1 LTKVFP
7 LSATN
12 SKFEADIFKY
22 FRQKMNSA
30 FSNYSLEQTPKTPQ
44 IDLNQNSGELILSG
58 KSIPENAARIYEP
71 VLDWVRS
78 YVLNAKPITNLR
90 LNLEYFNTAS
100 MMWLSRILSVL
111 KKIQDP
117 EYILYV
123 HLYMPVEEYD
133 EMNDIEDIKDAL
145 IPVRDI
151 LQDATPCVG
160 IKLYAT
166 NNSEVIKDAL
176 VFI

>member
-1 LTKVFP
+1 MELALGNFT
-7 LSATN
+7 
-12 SKFEADIFKY
+12 I
-22 FRQKMNSA
+22 
-30 FSNYSLEQTPKTPQ
+30 EQTLKTPQ
-44 IDLNQNSGELILSG
+44 IDLNQFSGELIMSG
-58 KSIPENAARIYEP
+58 RSIPENAAKIYEP
-71 VLDWVRS
+71 VLNWVKE
-78 YVLNAKPITNLR
+78 YVLKAKPITNLR

-100 MMWLSRILSVL
+100 MIWLSRILAVL
-111 KKIQDP
+111 KKINDP

-133 EMNDIEDIKDAL
+133 EMNNIEDLKDAL

-151 LQDATPCVG
+151 LQDATPCIG
-160 IKLYAT
+160 IKLYGT

>member
-1 LTKVFP
+1 MEIALNTY
-7 LSATN
+7 T
-12 SKFEADIFKY
+12 
-22 FRQKMNSA
+22 
-30 FSNYSLEQTPKTPQ
+30 LEQTPKTPQ
-44 IDLNQNSGELILSG
+44 IDLNQHSGELIISG
-58 KSIPENAARIYEP
+58 KSIPENAAKIYEP
-71 VLDWVRS
+71 VMQWVRE

-100 MMWLSRILSVL
+100 MMWLSRILGVL
-111 KKIQDP
+111 KKIKDP

-133 EMNDIEDIKDAL
+133 EMNDIDAIRDAL

-160 IKLYAT
+160 IKLYGT
-166 NNSEVIKDAL
+166 ENSEVIKDAL

>member
-1 LTKVFP
+1 MELALGNFT
-7 LSATN
+7 
-12 SKFEADIFKY
+12 
-22 FRQKMNSA
+22 
-30 FSNYSLEQTPKTPQ
+30 LEQTLKTPQ
-44 IDLNQNSGELILSG
+44 IDLNQFSGELIMSG
-58 KSIPENAARIYEP
+58 RSIPENAAKIYEP
-71 VLDWVRS
+71 VLNWVKE
-78 YVLNAKPITNLR
+78 YVLKAKPITNLR

-100 MMWLSRILSVL
+100 MIWLSRILAVL
-111 KKIQDP
+111 KKINDP

-151 LQDATPCVG
+151 LQDATPCIG
-160 IKLYAT
+160 IKLYGT

>member
-1 LTKVFP
+1 MELNTVYIE
-7 LSATN
+7 STV
-12 SKFEADIFKY
+12 
-22 FRQKMNSA
+22 
-30 FSNYSLEQTPKTPQ
+30 KTPQ
-44 IDLNQNSGELILSG
+44 IDLNHLTGELIFSG
-58 KSIPENAARIYEP
+58 KSIPENAAKIYEP
-71 VLDWVRS
+71 VLTWIKQ
-78 YVLNAKPITNLR
+78 YALKAKPITNLR

-100 MMWLSRILSVL
+100 MMWLSRILNIL
-111 KKIQDP
+111 KKINDP

-151 LQDATPCVG
+151 LQDATPCIG
-160 IKLYAT
+160 IKLYGT
-166 NNSEVIKDAL
+166 ENSEIIKDAL

>member
-1 LTKVFP
+1 
-7 LSATN
+7 
-12 SKFEADIFKY
+12 
-22 FRQKMNSA
+22 MNSA
-30 FSNYSLEQTPKTPQ
+30 FGNYTLEQTPKTPQ

-71 VLDWVRS
+71 VLNWVRS

-160 IKLYAT
+160 IKLYGT

>member
-1 LTKVFP
+1 MELAHGNFT
-7 LSATN
+7 
-12 SKFEADIFKY
+12 
-22 FRQKMNSA
+22 
-30 FSNYSLEQTPKTPQ
+30 LEQTPKTPQ
-44 IDLNQNSGELILSG
+44 IDLNQFSGELIMSG
-58 KSIPENAARIYEP
+58 RSIPENAAKIYEP
-71 VLDWVRS
+71 VLNWVKE
-78 YVLNAKPITNLR
+78 YVLKAKPITNLR

-100 MMWLSRILSVL
+100 MIWLSRILAVL
-111 KKIQDP
+111 KKISDP

-133 EMNDIEDIKDAL
+133 EMNDIEDLKDAL

-151 LQDATPCVG
+151 LQDATPCIG
-160 IKLYAT
+160 IKLYGT

>member
-1 LTKVFP
+1 MELAP
-7 LSATN
+7 G
-12 SKFEADIFKY
+12 
-22 FRQKMNSA
+22 
-30 FSNYSLEQTPKTPQ
+30 NYTLEQTPKTPQ
-44 IDLNQNSGELILSG
+44 IDLNQYSGELIMSG
-58 KSIPENAARIYEP
+58 RSIPENAAKIYQP
-71 VLDWVRS
+71 VLNWVKG
-78 YVLNAKPITNLR
+78 YVLKAKPITNLR

-100 MMWLSRILSVL
+100 MIWLSRIITVL
-111 KKIQDP
+111 KKINNP

-133 EMNDIEDIKDAL
+133 EMNDIEDIRDAL

-160 IKLYAT
+160 IKLYGT

>member
-1 LTKVFP
+1 MP
-7 LSATN
+7 LKNFTLEPT
-12 SKFEADIFKY
+12 SKIP
-22 FRQKMNSA
+22 R
-30 FSNYSLEQTPKTPQ
+30 
-44 IDLNQNSGELILSG
+44 IDLNENSGELILSG
-58 KSIPENAARIYEP
+58 RSIPENAAKIYEP
-71 VLDWVRS
+71 VLNWVRE
-78 YVLNAKPITNLR
+78 YIINAKPITNLR

-111 KKIQDP
+111 KKINDP

-123 HLYMPVEEYD
+123 HLYMPLEEYD

-151 LQDATPCVG
+151 LQDAIPCVG
-160 IKLYAT
+160 IKLYGT
-166 NNSEVIKDAL
+166 NNSEVVKDVL

>member
-1 LTKVFP
+1 MT
-7 LSATN
+7 LSNFA
-12 SKFEADIFKY
+12 
-22 FRQKMNSA
+22 
-30 FSNYSLEQTPKTPQ
+30 LEQTSKTPQ
-44 IDLNQNSGELILSG
+44 IDLNQYSGELIFSG
-58 KSIPENAARIYEP
+58 RSVPENAAKIYEP
-71 VLDWVRS
+71 VLTWIKQ
-78 YVLNAKPITNLR
+78 YALKAKPITNLR

-100 MMWLSRILSVL
+100 MMWLSRILNIL
-111 KKIQDP
+111 KKINDP

-151 LQDATPCVG
+151 LQDATPCIG
-160 IKLYAT
+160 IKLYGT
-166 NNSEVIKDAL
+166 ENSEIIKDAL

>member
-1 LTKVFP
+1 MELKLGNFT
-7 LSATN
+7 
-12 SKFEADIFKY
+12 
-22 FRQKMNSA
+22 
-30 FSNYSLEQTPKTPQ
+30 LEQTLKTPQ
-44 IDLNQNSGELILSG
+44 IDLNQYSGELIMSG
-58 KSIPENAARIYEP
+58 RSIPENAAKIYEP
-71 VLDWVRS
+71 VLNWVKE
-78 YVLNAKPITNLR
+78 YVLKAKPITNLR

-100 MMWLSRILSVL
+100 MIWLSRILAVL
-111 KKIQDP
+111 KKINNP

-151 LQDATPCVG
+151 LQDATPCIG
-160 IKLYAT
+160 IKLYGT